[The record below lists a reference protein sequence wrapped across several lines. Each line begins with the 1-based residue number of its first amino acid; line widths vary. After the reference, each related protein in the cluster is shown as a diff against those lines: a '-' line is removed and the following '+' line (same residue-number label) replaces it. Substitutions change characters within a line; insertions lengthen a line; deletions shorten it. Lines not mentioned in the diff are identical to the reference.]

1 MSRPDYYNLCAR
13 NRGRGVEIRDR
24 RGRIHRGRIVDYNRR
39 GVFLGPIDRRGGDP
53 FFVPFFSIFSLG
65 FLFGLFL

>member
-1 MSRPDYYNLCAR
+1 MSRPTYYNLCAR

-24 RGRIHRGRIVDYNRR
+24 RGGIYRGRIRDYNRR
-39 GVFLGPIDRRGGDP
+39 GVFIDPVGRRGDAP
-53 FFVPFFSIFSLG
+53 FFIPYFSIFSLG

>member
-24 RGRIHRGRIVDYNRR
+24 RGRVYRGRIADYNRR
-39 GVFLGPIDRRGGDP
+39 GVFIDPAGSWGDDP
-53 FFVPFFSIFSLG
+53 YFVPYFGIFSLG